1 LLAFFRARGLARV
14 KDFEMNAEYFRLLF
28 DYNAWA
34 NHRLLDACQPLS
46 VEQFTRD
53 LRSSFPS
60 VRDTLA
66 HIAGGEWLY
75 LERFLRDRSPDK
87 MPSRDQYPDLASL
100 RSKWAEI
107 ETDLSGAIGGLT
119 DAGLARIV
127 HYRNTRGTPFATPLP
142 ELLQHLANHST
153 YHRGQVTTMLRQLG
167 AKAVGLDLIYY
178 WRENPDGFPGA
189 AIDPETLRELY
200 EYEAWANERM
210 LEACARLAPEQLT
223 RDLGSS
229 FPSVRDTVTHIIAGQ
244 WVWLERFLGR
254 TPTAF
259 PDFLKGVSLDAL
271 VAHSNEIGA
280 GLQAFVAP
288 LNGDTLARNHE
299 YKTFAGAAFANPTWV
314 SLRHLV
320 NHGAYH
326 RGQITTM
333 LRQLGADPVSTDLIY
348 FYRERAGVPL
358 N

>member
-1 LLAFFRARGLARV
+1 LLAFFRAPSFARG
-14 KDFEMNAEYFRLLF
+14 KDFEMNVEYFRMMF
-28 DYNAWA
+28 DYNSWA
-34 NHRLLDACQPLS
+34 NHRLLDACQALS
-46 VEQFTRD
+46 DEQFTRD
-53 LRSSFPS
+53 LHSSFPS

-87 MPSRDQYPDLASL
+87 MPSSDEYPDLATL
-100 RSKWAEI
+100 RTKWAQI
-107 ETDLSGAIGGLT
+107 EGDLSHAIAGLT
-119 DAGLARIV
+119 DADLARTI
-127 HYRNTRGTPFATPLP
+127 HYHNTRGTPYSAPLT

-167 AKAVGLDLIYY
+167 AKAASLDLIYY
-178 WRENPDGFPGA
+178 WRDKPDGFRGA

-200 EYEAWANERM
+200 EYENWANLRM
-210 LEACARLAPEQLT
+210 LDACARLAPEQFT

-244 WVWLERFLGR
+244 WVWLERFHGR

-259 PDFLKGVSLDAL
+259 PDFLKSATFENLRTQSEK
-271 VAHSNEIGA
+271 VAA
-280 GLQAFVAP
+280 GLHSFVAP
-288 LNGDTLARNHE
+288 LKAEALARNHE
-299 YKTFAGAAFANPTWV
+299 YKTFAGAALANPTWV

-320 NHGAYH
+320 NHGTYH
-326 RGQITTM
+326 RGQVTTM
-333 LRQLGADPVSTDLIY
+333 LRQLGANPTQNDLIC
-348 FYRERAGVPL
+348 FFRERAGAPL